1 MGKPFY
7 LPIIARAFLVF
18 ALSLAIAPASSNAD
32 ENPIKPPSATRA
44 KLISDV
50 PVEYPEVA
58 LQNRLQGRV
67 VVLAWVDESGEVKD
81 MWIAVSSGYRELDT
95 AALRAVLGAHFVPA
109 TRDGKPIA
117 ESVRVPITFSTSN

>member
-1 MGKPFY
+1 MGKPFF
-7 LPIIARAFLVF
+7 LQMIAKAFLVF
-18 ALSLAIAPASSNAD
+18 ALSLVITPAPSNAD
-32 ENPIKPPSATRA
+32 ENPIKPPTATRA

-50 PVEYPEVA
+50 QVEYPEVA
-58 LQNRLQGRV
+58 LQNRLQGHV

-81 MWIAVSSGYRELDT
+81 MWIATSSGYRELDT
-95 AALRAVLGAHFVPA
+95 AALRAVLGAHFAPA